1 METYLIKKWYC
12 YRVRFNGSWFGTND
26 KVLNS
31 HDRTLGYRELSH
43 DDRKKWKSMNLS
55 MDLWHSYNIK
65 VILSNFA
72 KHHCFWA
79 LWTVNYADCI
89 SFYCIDSFHYSSQ
102 SSQQFK
108 KILFSNFRKHTIKPP
123 SVCKGFYK
131 ISPVSLSICLPV
143 RLWRIF
149 LRNYQVD
156 FLNFLHEDIL
166 PYVLKKRQSDKL
178 ENCICCVDNWI
189 NQTSLDQRRNI
200 LHFNEDTIT
209 FCALNNAP

>member
-1 METYLIKKWYC
+1 MIL
-12 YRVRFNGSWFGTND
+12 YRVRLNRSWFGTND
-26 KVLNS
+26 KVLNF
-31 HDRTLGYRELSH
+31 HDWTRCYRELSH
-43 DDRKKWKSMNLS
+43 DNRKKWKSMNLS
-55 MDLWHSYNIK
+55 MDLWHSYNMK

-89 SFYCIDSFHYSSQ
+89 SFSCIDSFHYSSQ

-108 KILFSNFRKHTIKPP
+108 KILFSNFRKQTIKPP
-123 SVCKGFYK
+123 SVWKGPSVY
-131 ISPVSLSICLPV
+131 LPV

-166 PYVLKKRQSDKL
+166 PYILKKRQSDKL